1 MTKKPSIDRRAY
13 LTAVGSGAVAAL
25 AGCLGEPEAQNET
38 GDGGGDTGGEGN
50 DTGTGNESGGDGGE
64 EQAIVAG
71 TAPGFPPFEIKRDGE
86 LTGFDVELL
95 EAVVGAAPGY
105 TFDRWSEFEFD
116 SLIPALTGGDIDV
129 IAAAM
134 TITEER
140 QQTISF
146 TDPYYE
152 ADQSILVRAGGDFQP
167 SELTDLAGRPIGA
180 QTGTTGE
187 GVIQSELIETGELS
201 ESNYNGYGNYTLAVQ
216 DLENGNIDAIVIDA
230 PVAQTFASERD
241 VEVAFTVETG
251 EEYGFGIRQ
260 DDSDLQSA
268 LNEGLATVQDDGT
281 YEELRNEWFSSES
294 TATESGG
301 NESTGTN
308 ATTTES

>member
-1 MTKKPSIDRRAY
+1 MSDKSSIDRRAY
-13 LTAVGSGAVAAL
+13 LTAVGSGSVAAL
-25 AGCLGEPEAQNET
+25 AGCLGEPDAENDTA
-38 GDGGGDTGGEGN
+38 GGGDGDGN
-50 DTGTGNESGGDGGE
+50 DSMGNDSGSGDGE

-71 TAPGFPPFEIKRDGE
+71 TAPGFPPFEIKQDGE

-95 EAVVGAAPGY
+95 EAVVEAAPGY

-140 QQTISF
+140 RQTIAF
-146 TDPYYE
+146 TDAYYE
-152 ADQSILVRAGGDFQP
+152 ADQSILVRADGDFQP
-167 SELTDLAGRPIGA
+167 TELGDLAGRPIGA

-187 GVIQSELIETGELS
+187 GVIRSELIETGDLS

-216 DLENGNIDAIVIDA
+216 DLENGNIDAIVIDK
-230 PVAQTFASERD
+230 PVAETFASERD
-241 VEVAFTVETG
+241 VEVAFTYETG

-260 DDSDLQSA
+260 DAGDIQSA
-268 LNEGLATVQDDGT
+268 LNEGLATVEEDGT

-294 TATESGG
+294 TTTESGG
-301 NESTGTN
+301 NESAG
-308 ATTTES
+308 TESTSTES